1 MGGGGGRPTHHNAS
15 LQVFPH
21 GTEASRVVWI
31 ADPLPD
37 ELAGPIGSLIEQGMA
52 VMQKTLERGAELG

>member
-1 MGGGGGRPTHHNAS
+1 
-15 LQVFPH
+15 
-21 GTEASRVVWI
+21 VVWI